1 MFPKS
6 VQPKKGRESVWDYPR
21 PPRLEEFHRRLEIFF
36 GGVTIADTIRA
47 KRVLE
52 TSHPP
57 VYYIPPDD
65 VKGEYLKETLG
76 VSWCEWK
83 GRARYYDLT
92 LGDRTQERV
101 AWTYP
106 DPDPAFSPIR
116 DHFAFYAGP
125 MDACFVNGEQ
135 VTPQPGRFYGGWI
148 TRNIV
153 GPFKGD
159 PRTEGW

>member
-1 MFPKS
+1 
-6 VQPKKGRESVWDYPR
+6 
-21 PPRLEEFHRRLEIFF
+21 LEIFF
-36 GGVTIADTIRA
+36 GGATIADTIRA

-65 VKGEYLKETLG
+65 VKGEYLKKSLG

-83 GRARYYDLT
+83 GRARYYNLT

-101 AWTYP
+101 AWSYP